1 MAHSFCI
8 DLTSREKS
16 QLLTIARQSIAAGMR
31 TQEPLHVRA
40 EDLVGILARELATFV
55 TLKQAGQL
63 RGCVG
68 SLEASQP
75 LARSVAI
82 TAFHAAVRDPR
93 FAPLALAELEKT
105 QIEVSVLSVP
115 EPIVCGSE
123 PDLLAS
129 LNPQEDGLLLEDG
142 GRRTTFLPQVWERL
156 KDPESF
162 VRHLKRKA
170 GWPDDYWSSTMQ
182 AYRYHSISFAEEPS

>member
-16 QLLTIARQSIAAGMR
+16 RLLTIARQSIAAGIR

-68 SLEASQP
+68 SLEAHQP

-82 TAFHAAVRDPR
+82 TAFHAAARDPR
-93 FAPLALAELEKT
+93 FSPLALPELEQT

-115 EPIVCGSE
+115 EPIVCSNE
-123 PDLLAS
+123 PDLLAC

-156 KDPESF
+156 TDPESF

-170 GWPDDYWSSTMQ
+170 GWPEDYWSSTMQ
-182 AYRYHSISFAEEPS
+182 AYRYHSISFAEEVS